1 MSFLMNW
8 VSQIVLFIFLATI
21 VSLLIP
27 KNSHEK
33 VIKLVFGLIVFLLF
47 LHPLKMIFQVEP
59 DQIISQIQLE
69 EFLQGE
75 KDIEKEI
82 SDKKIEIQAST
93 DAYILEQLEKQVE
106 NTVGEELM
114 ATYGVSVQDI
124 TIQMKENATEE
135 EPQMDEVTFRL
146 AENKQELIEPIEDV
160 SIPASNHTDRRDRDI
175 EIAQSISSLL
185 DLPLQAVEIEWEG
198 G

>member
-47 LHPLKMIFQVEP
+47 LHPLKMIFQVNP

-69 EFLQGE
+69 QFMQGE
-75 KDIEKEI
+75 DAIKEEI

-114 ATYGVSVQDI
+114 ATYGVNIQDI
-124 TIQMKENATEE
+124 SIQMQESTSEE
-135 EPQMDEVTFRL
+135 EPQMDEITFKL
-146 AENKQELIEPIEDV
+146 EEQQQDMVEPVKTI
-160 SIPASNHTDRRDRDI
+160 SIPANNHTDRRDRDI
-175 EIAQSISSLL
+175 EIAKSISSLL
-185 DLPLQAVEIEWEG
+185 DLPLQAIEIEWEG

>member
-75 KDIEKEI
+75 KVMKKRFLI
-82 SDKKIEIQAST
+82 KIEIQAST
-93 DAYILEQLEKQVE
+93 DVYILEQLEKQVE

-124 TIQMKENATEE
+124 SIQMKESATEE

-146 AENKQELIEPIEDV
+146 AENKQELVEPIEDV

>member
-75 KDIEKEI
+75 KVIEKEI
-82 SDKKIEIQAST
+82 SDKKIEIHL
-93 DAYILEQLEKQVE
+93 I
-106 NTVGEELM
+106 
-114 ATYGVSVQDI
+114 SVI
-124 TIQMKENATEE
+124 FCCMVN
-135 EPQMDEVTFRL
+135 
-146 AENKQELIEPIEDV
+146 
-160 SIPASNHTDRRDRDI
+160 
-175 EIAQSISSLL
+175 ISK
-185 DLPLQAVEIEWEG
+185 PWH
-198 G
+198 